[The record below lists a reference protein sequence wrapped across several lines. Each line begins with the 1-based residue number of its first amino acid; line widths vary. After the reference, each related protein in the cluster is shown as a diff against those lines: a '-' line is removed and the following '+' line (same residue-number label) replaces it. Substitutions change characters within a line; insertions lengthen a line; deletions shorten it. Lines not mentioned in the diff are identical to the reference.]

1 MMMTEISI
9 AGYVFFRIV
18 AILKFRKESIL
29 LFKNYIIY
37 NYTPLKES
45 KFCALLY
52 TALSLNKHYLILKEP
67 IKCLPLFFEKSCYI
81 NHYRF
86 YK

>member
-67 IKCLPLFFEKSCYI
+67 IKCPPLFL
-81 NHYRF
+81 
-86 YK
+86 